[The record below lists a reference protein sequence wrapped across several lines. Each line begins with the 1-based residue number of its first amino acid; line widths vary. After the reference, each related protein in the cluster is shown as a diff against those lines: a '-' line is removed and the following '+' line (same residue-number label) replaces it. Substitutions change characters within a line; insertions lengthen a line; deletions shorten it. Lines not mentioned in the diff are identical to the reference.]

1 MSRMPRKPI
10 ALIVL
15 LLVAIPGTALARPDQ
30 PASPAT
36 GGDRSADP
44 RVSVHGGTT
53 RWVYS
58 TRDRQFLP
66 HTSNQGWWSNVH
78 RATNSNDNYLTG
90 RCCGGGE
97 YRNFFTFHLT
107 GLTGT
112 VTSVTLVLRK
122 YEGRGGPFEKL
133 RFNDVTTPAKKLN
146 ENQGRNPTIFRDL
159 GRGIKYGTYRLSTAD
174 ETSPDDVFK
183 LRLNHYAVADIWR
196 ARGGF
201 FSLGGQVLSLRDGGF
216 LFSGSGGR
224 GRQELVVTTT
234 P

>member
-1 MSRMPRKPI
+1 MSRIPRRSI

-30 PASPAT
+30 PSPTA
-36 GGDRSADP
+36 GGDGSADP
-44 RVSVHGGTT
+44 RVTVTGGTT
-53 RWVYS
+53 RWVFS

-78 RATNSNDNYLTG
+78 RATDSNDNYLAG

-112 VTSVTLVLRK
+112 VTSATLVLRK

-133 RFNDVTTPAKKLN
+133 RFNDVTTPARKLN
-146 ENQGRNPTIFRDL
+146 DNQGRNLTIFRDL

-201 FSLGGQVLSLRDGGF
+201 FSLGGQILTLRDGGF

-224 GRQELVVTTT
+224 GRQELIVTTI

>member
-1 MSRMPRKPI
+1 MSRIPRRPVV
-10 ALIVL
+10 LIVL
-15 LLVAIPGTALARPDQ
+15 LLVALPGTALAGPDQ
-30 PASPAT
+30 PALPAT

-44 RVSVHGGTT
+44 RVTVLGGTT
-53 RWVYS
+53 QWVFS

-78 RATNSNDNYLTG
+78 RATDSNDNYLMG

-112 VTSVTLVLRK
+112 VTSATLVLRK

-133 RFNDVTTPAKKLN
+133 RFNDVTTPPKKLN
-146 ENQGRNPTIFRDL
+146 ENQGRNIAIVRDL
-159 GRGIKYGTYRLSTAD
+159 GRGTKYGTYRLSTAD
-174 ETSPDDVFK
+174 ETSPDDVFR
-183 LRLNHYAVADIWR
+183 LRLNLYAVADISR

-201 FSLGGQVLSLRDGGF
+201 FSLGGHILTLKDGGL

-224 GRQELVVTTT
+224 GRQELIVTTI

>member
-1 MSRMPRKPI
+1 MSRMPRRPI
-10 ALIVL
+10 ALIAL
-15 LLVAIPGTALARPDQ
+15 LLVAIPGTALARPDR
-30 PASPAT
+30 PASPT
-36 GGDRSADP
+36 SGGDRSADP
-44 RVSVHGGTT
+44 RVTVGSGTT
-53 RWVYS
+53 QWVFS

-112 VTSVTLVLRK
+112 VTSATLVLRK

-133 RFNDVTTPAKKLN
+133 RLYDVKTPAWRLN
-146 ENQGRNPTIFRDL
+146 HNHGRDLPIFRDL

-174 ETSPDDVFK
+174 ETSRDDVFK
-183 LRLNHYAVADIWR
+183 LRLNLYAVADISR
-196 ARGGF
+196 ARGEF
-201 FSLGGQVLSLRDGGF
+201 FSLGGHILTLRDGGF

-224 GRQELVVTTT
+224 GRQELVVTTM

>member
-1 MSRMPRKPI
+1 MSRIPRRPI
-10 ALIVL
+10 VLIVL
-15 LLVAIPGTALARPDQ
+15 TLLTLPGTALARPDQ
-30 PASPAT
+30 PASPAA
-36 GGDRSADP
+36 GRDRSGDP
-44 RVSVHGGTT
+44 RVIRQGGTT
-53 RWVYS
+53 QWVFS

-78 RATNSNDNYLTG
+78 RASDSNDNYLTG

-107 GLTGT
+107 GLAGT
-112 VTSVTLVLRK
+112 VTSATLVLRK

-133 RFNDVTTPAKKLN
+133 RFYDVTTPTKKLN
-146 ENQGRNPTIFRDL
+146 ENRGRNPTIFRDL
-159 GRGIKYGTYRLSTAD
+159 GRGTKYGTFRLSTED
-174 ETSPDDVFK
+174 ETSPDDVFR
-183 LRLNHYAVADIWR
+183 LRLNLYAVADITR

-201 FSLGGQVLSLRDGGF
+201 FSLGGHILTLKDGGF

-224 GRQELVVTTT
+224 GRQELVVTTI